1 MNSFDNRRPRETWAG
16 TSGRRCAAQ
25 SIESAVK
32 NAEFSNFSMRR
43 QHIPALD
50 FAGIGALRAHFLA
63 NSDRGIP
70 SNRNL

>member
-1 MNSFDNRRPRETWAG
+1 MLAPPLCARQLWPLAG
-16 TSGRRCAAQ
+16 HAIS
-25 SIESAVK
+25 SAVK

>member
-1 MNSFDNRRPRETWAG
+1 MQSPQDPAP
-16 TSGRRCAAQ
+16 CA
-25 SIESAVK
+25 SNDLNESAVK